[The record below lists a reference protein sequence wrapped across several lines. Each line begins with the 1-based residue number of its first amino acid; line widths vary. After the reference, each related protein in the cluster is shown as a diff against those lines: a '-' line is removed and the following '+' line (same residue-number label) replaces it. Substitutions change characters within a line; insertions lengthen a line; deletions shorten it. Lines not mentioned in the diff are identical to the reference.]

1 MANSKATGERSK
13 LYIDVVENGGYYVKW
28 NLDYN
33 KAILKK
39 CSLSILDLLLFQEI
53 AMYYDSHSQEPYV
66 STYKEMADIWGYTK
80 TAVFNSI
87 SILQT
92 NNLICKIGKE
102 GRRTKYYSQCSR
114 TAKDIKRISFL
125 SSSVVERK
133 RAYRS
138 SVVERKRDCNFL

>member
-1 MANSKATGERSK
+1 MANSNTGNGVKNK

-28 NLDYN
+28 NIDYN

-39 CSLSILDLLLFQEI
+39 CNLSVLDLLLFQEI

-87 SILQT
+87 TILQT

-102 GRRTKYYSQCSR
+102 GKRTKYIPNVPELQKILKEY
-114 TAKDIKRISFL
+114 L
-125 SSSVVERK
+125 SSVQV
-133 RAYRS
+133 
-138 SVVERKRDCNFL
+138 

>member
-28 NLDYN
+28 NLDHN

-102 GRRTKYYSQCSR
+102 GRRTKYIPNVPELQKILKEY
-114 TAKDIKRISFL
+114 L
-125 SSSVVERK
+125 S
-133 RAYRS
+133 
-138 SVVERKRDCNFL
+138 

>member
-1 MANSKATGERSK
+1 MANSKATGERSR
-13 LYIDVVENGGYYVKW
+13 LYIDVVENGGYYVIW

-53 AMYYDSHSQEPYV
+53 AMYYDSHSQEPYI

-102 GRRTKYYSQCSR
+102 GRRTKYIPNVPELQKILKEY
-114 TAKDIKRISFL
+114 L
-125 SSSVVERK
+125 S
-133 RAYRS
+133 
-138 SVVERKRDCNFL
+138 

>member
-1 MANSKATGERSK
+1 MVNSKKTGKRSQ
-13 LYIDVVENGGYYVKW
+13 LYIDVVEDGGYYVKW
-28 NLDYN
+28 NIDYN

-39 CSLSILDLLLFQEI
+39 CSLSILDLFLFQEI

-102 GRRTKYYSQCSR
+102 GRRTKYIPNVPELQKILKEY
-114 TAKDIKRISFL
+114 L
-125 SSSVVERK
+125 S
-133 RAYRS
+133 
-138 SVVERKRDCNFL
+138 

>member
-1 MANSKATGERSK
+1 MANSNTGNGVKNK

-28 NLDYN
+28 NIDYN

-39 CSLSILDLLLFQEI
+39 YGLTVLDLVLFQEI

-102 GRRTKYYSQCSR
+102 GKRTKYTPNVPELQKILKEY
-114 TAKDIKRISFL
+114 L
-125 SSSVVERK
+125 SSVQV
-133 RAYRS
+133 
-138 SVVERKRDCNFL
+138 

>member
-1 MANSKATGERSK
+1 M
-13 LYIDVVENGGYYVKW
+13 GYYVKW
-28 NLDYN
+28 NIDYN

-102 GRRTKYYSQCSR
+102 GRRTKYTPNVPELQKILKEY
-114 TAKDIKRISFL
+114 L
-125 SSSVVERK
+125 SYVQV
-133 RAYRS
+133 
-138 SVVERKRDCNFL
+138 

>member
-28 NLDYN
+28 NIDYN

-39 CSLSILDLLLFQEI
+39 CSLSILDFLLFQEI

-92 NNLICKIGKE
+92 NNLICKIGKD
-102 GRRTKYYSQCSR
+102 GRRTKYIPNVPELQKILKEY
-114 TAKDIKRISFL
+114 L
-125 SSSVVERK
+125 SSVQV
-133 RAYRS
+133 
-138 SVVERKRDCNFL
+138 

>member
-1 MANSKATGERSK
+1 MANSKATGERSR
-13 LYIDVVENGGYYVKW
+13 LYIDVVENGGYYVIW

-53 AMYYDSHSQEPYV
+53 AMYYDSHSQEPYI

-92 NNLICKIGKE
+92 NNLICKIGKD
-102 GRRTKYYSQCSR
+102 GRRTKYIPNVPELQKILKEY
-114 TAKDIKRISFL
+114 L
-125 SSSVVERK
+125 S
-133 RAYRS
+133 
-138 SVVERKRDCNFL
+138 

>member
-1 MANSKATGERSK
+1 MANSKATGERSR
-13 LYIDVVENGGYYVKW
+13 LYIDVVENGGYYVIW

-102 GRRTKYYSQCSR
+102 GRRTKYIPNVPELQKILKEY
-114 TAKDIKRISFL
+114 L
-125 SSSVVERK
+125 S
-133 RAYRS
+133 
-138 SVVERKRDCNFL
+138 

>member
-13 LYIDVVENGGYYVKW
+13 LYIDVVENGVYYVKW
-28 NLDYN
+28 NLDHN

-102 GRRTKYYSQCSR
+102 GRRTKYIPNVPELQKILKEY
-114 TAKDIKRISFL
+114 L
-125 SSSVVERK
+125 S
-133 RAYRS
+133 
-138 SVVERKRDCNFL
+138 